1 METVTDGRDE
11 LGEEVVQ
18 LLVAEQFPE
27 WANLEIKEV
36 EHQGWDNRTF
46 RLGDDLSVRLPSAE
60 GYEPQVDREHR
71 WLPFL
76 AEGLSLPIPSPVA
89 RGVPSPR
96 FSRPWSVYRWLPGDP
111 LIGTKVVDLDQLAA
125 DCAPFL
131 RSLESLPTPL
141 DAPHPQPSTGFR
153 GDAFRRYLAEGEAA
167 VTALDA
173 ALQPRALE
181 WMRAAASTTW
191 DRAPVWV
198 HGDMASGNLLTRD
211 GRLTAVIDFGCMA
224 VGDPACDLTL
234 AWTVFDE
241 SSRERFR
248 RDVGHDLDTWT
259 RARGWA
265 VWKAAITMQA
275 ARATS
280 AKLKDAQRTVEEL
293 CRDDAW

>member
-1 METVTDGRDE
+1 MTDGRDE

-18 LLVAEQFPE
+18 LLLAEQFPQ

-60 GYEPQVDREHR
+60 GYEQQVDREHR

-76 AEGLSLPIPSPVA
+76 AERLRISIPSPVA

-96 FSRPWSVYRWLPGDP
+96 FSRPWSVYRWLPGEP
-111 LIGTKVVDLDQLAA
+111 LIGAKAVDLDQLAT
-125 DCAPFL
+125 DCASFL
-131 RSLESLPTPL
+131 RSLEALPTPL
-141 DAPHPQPSTGFR
+141 DAPHPQPSNGFR

-167 VTALDA
+167 LAVLDA
-173 ALQPRALE
+173 TLRPRALE
-181 WMRAAASTTW
+181 WMRTAASTTW

-198 HGDMASGNLLTRD
+198 HGDMASGNLLTRE
-211 GRLTAVIDFGCMA
+211 GRLTAVIDFGCIA

-234 AWTVFDE
+234 AWTIFDE
-241 SSRERFR
+241 PSRERFR
-248 RDVGHDLDTWT
+248 HDVGHDIDTWT

-265 VWKAAITMQA
+265 VWKAAITIQA
-275 ARATS
+275 AGTTS
-280 AKLKDAQRTVEEL
+280 AKLTDAQRTIEEL
-293 CRDDAW
+293 WRDDAW